1 MMPLVALCADEASM
15 AHPELIGLADE
26 QLFAQPWLRL
36 FTSGSEIRTFL
47 RHDRAVDEVWVV
59 SCDDVEPINLAATI
73 KGDRGDVRV
82 CLVSFQGTGSLRSRA
97 SAANIDATLT
107 RQAFV
112 TRYAAFKR
120 VRSSATLPID
130 RGGVADLQDSGP
142 LFQPEE
148 PALPAPPPSAVQG
161 AQPQFAG
168 IPSIAPLHPAV
179 GVDPS
184 QPARNHASAQPV
196 PPIGAA
202 LDDAAAGRLPHPPV
216 GCSADGLPQP
226 PAPASQHAAASPHAA
241 SAAAGAPVPPPGFSS
256 PPDAAL
262 VSGAPHQPQFSAPP
276 APSAVAAPS
285 PIGEPAAFAVP
296 SPIGEP
302 AAFAV
307 RQGSQA
313 DALLLPIVSGSGGAG
328 KSAVAVLAAL
338 LAQRRGLKTLLLD
351 FDLQFGDMREMTG
364 QPEALGIDEV
374 LAEPARL
381 AQLAPAAG
389 MPALLGA
396 PRHLE
401 EAETVARSAP
411 ALLAALGGMFDVIV
425 ANTGSAWAEQHAVL
439 LERCS
444 KALFLIDQRASS
456 IAACRRALDLCARC
470 GIAVSPFLFAVN
482 FCAKGA
488 PLTSIDA
495 SCALRGAQTVELADG
510 GAEVEEALSEG
521 RPQDLIEAGNPLV
534 ASLDALLADILPS
547 TGEAAGE
554 PGIPAPRRSRRKRRR
569 RRKGPS

>member
-26 QLFAQPWLRL
+26 QLFVQPWLRL

-120 VRSSATLPID
+120 VRSAATLPID

-161 AQPQFAG
+161 AQPQLAG

-226 PAPASQHAAASPHAA
+226 PAPASQQAAASPHAA
-241 SAAAGAPVPPPGFSS
+241 SAAGAPVPPPGFSS

-276 APSAVAAPS
+276 APSAVAA
-285 PIGEPAAFAVP
+285 P

-554 PGIPAPRRSRRKRRR
+554 PGVPAPRRSRRKRRR

>member
-73 KGDRGDVRV
+73 KDDRGDVRV

-120 VRSSATLPID
+120 VRSAATLPID

-148 PALPAPPPSAVQG
+148 PVLPAPPPSVVQG
-161 AQPQFAG
+161 AQPQLAG

-226 PAPASQHAAASPHAA
+226 PAPASQHAAASPHAV

-262 VSGAPHQPQFSAPP
+262 VSGARYQPQFSAPP

-285 PIGEPAAFAVP
+285 PIGEP
-296 SPIGEP
+296 S
-302 AAFAV
+302 AFAV

-554 PGIPAPRRSRRKRRR
+554 PGVPAPRRSRRKRRR

>member
-47 RHDRAVDEVWVV
+47 RHDRAVDEVWVM

-161 AQPQFAG
+161 AQPQLAG

-196 PPIGAA
+196 SPIGAA

-226 PAPASQHAAASPHAA
+226 PAPASQQAAASPHAA
-241 SAAAGAPVPPPGFSS
+241 SAAGAPVPPPGFSS

-262 VSGAPHQPQFSAPP
+262 VSGAPYQPQFSAPP

-285 PIGEPAAFAVP
+285 PIGEP
-296 SPIGEP
+296 S
-302 AAFAV
+302 AFAV

-328 KSAVAVLAAL
+328 KSAVAVLVAL

-488 PLTSIDA
+488 PLASIDA

-554 PGIPAPRRSRRKRRR
+554 PGVPAPRRSRRKRRR

>member
-161 AQPQFAG
+161 AQPQLAG

-226 PAPASQHAAASPHAA
+226 PAPASQQAAASPHAA
-241 SAAAGAPVPPPGFSS
+241 SAAGAPVPPPGFSS

-276 APSAVAAPS
+276 APSAV
-285 PIGEPAAFAVP
+285 AVP

-554 PGIPAPRRSRRKRRR
+554 PGVPAPRRSRRKRRR

>member
-120 VRSSATLPID
+120 VRSAATLPID

-148 PALPAPPPSAVQG
+148 PVLPAPPPSAVQG
-161 AQPQFAG
+161 AQPQLAD

-226 PAPASQHAAASPHAA
+226 PAPASPHAA

-256 PPDAAL
+256 SPDAAL
-262 VSGAPHQPQFSAPP
+262 VSGSPYQPQFSAPP

-285 PIGEPAAFAVP
+285 PIGD
-296 SPIGEP
+296 P

-328 KSAVAVLAAL
+328 KSAVAVLVAL

-364 QPEALGIDEV
+364 QSEALGIDEV

-554 PGIPAPRRSRRKRRR
+554 PGVPAPRRSRRKRRR
-569 RRKGPS
+569 KRKGPS

>member
-36 FTSGSEIRTFL
+36 FTLGSEIRTFL

-120 VRSSATLPID
+120 VRSAATLPID

-148 PALPAPPPSAVQG
+148 PVLPAPPPSVVQG
-161 AQPQFAG
+161 AQPQLAG

-196 PPIGAA
+196 SPIGAA

-226 PAPASQHAAASPHAA
+226 PALASQQAAASPHAA
-241 SAAAGAPVPPPGFSS
+241 SAAGAPVPPPGFSS

-285 PIGEPAAFAVP
+285 PIGEPAAFAV
-296 SPIGEP
+296 
-302 AAFAV
+302 

-328 KSAVAVLAAL
+328 KSAVAVLVAL

-554 PGIPAPRRSRRKRRR
+554 PGVPAPRRSRRKRRR

>member
-196 PPIGAA
+196 SPIGAA

-226 PAPASQHAAASPHAA
+226 PAPASQQAAASPHAA
-241 SAAAGAPVPPPGFSS
+241 SAAGAPVPPPGFSS

-276 APSAVAAPS
+276 APSAVAA
-285 PIGEPAAFAVP
+285 P

-554 PGIPAPRRSRRKRRR
+554 PGVPAPRRSRRKRRR

>member
-36 FTSGSEIRTFL
+36 FTSGFEIRTFL

-120 VRSSATLPID
+120 VRSAATLPID

-148 PALPAPPPSAVQG
+148 PVLPAPPPSVVQG
-161 AQPQFAG
+161 AQPQLAG

-196 PPIGAA
+196 SPIGAA
-202 LDDAAAGRLPHPPV
+202 LDDAAAGRLPHSPV

-226 PAPASQHAAASPHAA
+226 PAPASQQAAASPHAA
-241 SAAAGAPVPPPGFSS
+241 SAAGAPVPPPGFSS

-285 PIGEPAAFAVP
+285 PIGA
-296 SPIGEP
+296 P

-307 RQGSQA
+307 RPGSQA

-374 LAEPARL
+374 LVEPARL

-554 PGIPAPRRSRRKRRR
+554 PGVPAPRRSRRKRRR

>member
-120 VRSSATLPID
+120 VRSAATLPID

-148 PALPAPPPSAVQG
+148 PVLPAPPPSAVQG
-161 AQPQFAG
+161 AQPQLAG

-202 LDDAAAGRLPHPPV
+202 LDDAAADRLPHPPV
-216 GCSADGLPQP
+216 GCSTDGLPQP
-226 PAPASQHAAASPHAA
+226 PSPASQQAAASPHAA
-241 SAAAGAPVPPPGFSS
+241 SAAGAPVPPPGFSS

-276 APSAVAAPS
+276 APSAVAA
-285 PIGEPAAFAVP
+285 P

-554 PGIPAPRRSRRKRRR
+554 PGVPAPRRSRRKRRR

>member
-120 VRSSATLPID
+120 VRSAATLPID

-148 PALPAPPPSAVQG
+148 PVLPAPPPSVVQG
-161 AQPQFAG
+161 AQPQLAG

-202 LDDAAAGRLPHPPV
+202 LDDAAAGRLPHSPV

-226 PAPASQHAAASPHAA
+226 PAPASQQAAASPHAA
-241 SAAAGAPVPPPGFSS
+241 SAAGAPVPPPGFSS

-262 VSGAPHQPQFSAPP
+262 VSGAPHQPQFSASP
-276 APSAVAAPS
+276 APSAVVAPS
-285 PIGEPAAFAVP
+285 PIGD
-296 SPIGEP
+296 P

-328 KSAVAVLAAL
+328 KSAVAVLVAL

-554 PGIPAPRRSRRKRRR
+554 PGVPAPRRSRRKRRR

>member
-120 VRSSATLPID
+120 VRSAATLPID

-148 PALPAPPPSAVQG
+148 PVLPAPPPSVVQG
-161 AQPQFAG
+161 AQPQLAG

-202 LDDAAAGRLPHPPV
+202 LDDAAAGRLPHSPV

-226 PAPASQHAAASPHAA
+226 PAPASQQAAASPHAA
-241 SAAAGAPVPPPGFSS
+241 SAAGAPVPPPGFSS

-262 VSGAPHQPQFSAPP
+262 VSGAPHQPQFSASP
-276 APSAVAAPS
+276 APSAVVAPS
-285 PIGEPAAFAVP
+285 PIGD
-296 SPIGEP
+296 P

-328 KSAVAVLAAL
+328 KSAVAVLVAL

-554 PGIPAPRRSRRKRRR
+554 PGVPSPRRSRRKRRR

>member
-120 VRSSATLPID
+120 VRSAATLPID

-148 PALPAPPPSAVQG
+148 PVLPAPPPSVVQG
-161 AQPQFAG
+161 AQPQLAG

-202 LDDAAAGRLPHPPV
+202 LDDAAAGRLPHSPV

-226 PAPASQHAAASPHAA
+226 PAPASQQAAASPHAA
-241 SAAAGAPVPPPGFSS
+241 SAAGAPVPPPGFSS

-276 APSAVAAPS
+276 APSAVAAP
-285 PIGEPAAFAVP
+285 F
-296 SPIGEP
+296 PIGEP

-381 AQLAPAAG
+381 AQLAPVAG

-401 EAETVARSAP
+401 EAETVARRAP

-554 PGIPAPRRSRRKRRR
+554 PGVPAPRRSRRKRRR

>member
-120 VRSSATLPID
+120 VRSAATLPID

-161 AQPQFAG
+161 AQPQLAG

-196 PPIGAA
+196 SPIGAA
-202 LDDAAAGRLPHPPV
+202 LDAAAAGRLPHPPV

-226 PAPASQHAAASPHAA
+226 PAPASQQAAASPHAA
-241 SAAAGAPVPPPGFSS
+241 SAAGAPVPPPGFSS

-276 APSAVAAPS
+276 APSAVAA
-285 PIGEPAAFAVP
+285 P

-554 PGIPAPRRSRRKRRR
+554 PGVPAPRRSRRKRRR

>member
-26 QLFAQPWLRL
+26 QLFVQPWLRL

-120 VRSSATLPID
+120 VRSAATLPID

-148 PALPAPPPSAVQG
+148 PVLPAPPPSAVQG
-161 AQPQFAG
+161 AQPQLVG

-179 GVDPS
+179 GVDPL

-226 PAPASQHAAASPHAA
+226 PAPASQQAAASPHAA
-241 SAAAGAPVPPPGFSS
+241 SAAGAPVPPPGFSS

-276 APSAVAAPS
+276 APSAVAA
-285 PIGEPAAFAVP
+285 P

-554 PGIPAPRRSRRKRRR
+554 PGVPSPRRSRRKRRR

>member
-120 VRSSATLPID
+120 VRSAATLPID

-148 PALPAPPPSAVQG
+148 PVLPAPPPSVVQG
-161 AQPQFAG
+161 AQPQLAG

-216 GCSADGLPQP
+216 GCSADGFPQP
-226 PAPASQHAAASPHAA
+226 PALASQH
-241 SAAAGAPVPPPGFSS
+241 AAGAPVPPPGFSS
-256 PPDAAL
+256 APEAAL

-276 APSAVAAPS
+276 APSAVAA
-285 PIGEPAAFAVP
+285 P

-374 LAEPARL
+374 LVEPARL

-554 PGIPAPRRSRRKRRR
+554 PGVPAPRRSRRKRRR

>member
-26 QLFAQPWLRL
+26 QLFVQPWLRL

-161 AQPQFAG
+161 AQPQLAG

-196 PPIGAA
+196 SPIGAA
-202 LDDAAAGRLPHPPV
+202 LDDAAAGRLPHSPV

-226 PAPASQHAAASPHAA
+226 PAPASQQAAASPHAA
-241 SAAAGAPVPPPGFSS
+241 SAAGAPVPPPGFSF

-285 PIGEPAAFAVP
+285 PIGEP
-296 SPIGEP
+296 S
-302 AAFAV
+302 AFAV

-364 QPEALGIDEV
+364 QPEALGVDEV

-554 PGIPAPRRSRRKRRR
+554 PGVPAPRRSRRKRRR

>member
-47 RHDRAVDEVWVV
+47 RHDRAVDEVWIV
-59 SCDDVEPINLAATI
+59 SCDDIEPINLAATI
-73 KGDRGDVRV
+73 KDDRGDVRV

-148 PALPAPPPSAVQG
+148 PVLPAPPPSVVQG
-161 AQPQFAG
+161 AQPQLAG

-196 PPIGAA
+196 SPIGAA

-226 PAPASQHAAASPHAA
+226 PAPASQQAAASPHAA
-241 SAAAGAPVPPPGFSS
+241 SAAGAPVPPPGFSS

-285 PIGEPAAFAVP
+285 PIGEP
-296 SPIGEP
+296 S
-302 AAFAV
+302 AFAV

-554 PGIPAPRRSRRKRRR
+554 PGAPAPRRSRRKRRR

>member
-148 PALPAPPPSAVQG
+148 PALPAPPPSVVQG
-161 AQPQFAG
+161 AQPQLAG

-202 LDDAAAGRLPHPPV
+202 LDDAAAGRLPHAPV

-226 PAPASQHAAASPHAA
+226 PAPASQQAAASPHAA
-241 SAAAGAPVPPPGFSS
+241 SAAGAPVPPPGFSS

-276 APSAVAAPS
+276 APSAVAA
-285 PIGEPAAFAVP
+285 P

-554 PGIPAPRRSRRKRRR
+554 PGVPAPRRSRRKRRR

>member
-202 LDDAAAGRLPHPPV
+202 LDDTAAGRLPHPPV

-226 PAPASQHAAASPHAA
+226 PAPASQQAAASPHAA
-241 SAAAGAPVPPPGFSS
+241 SAAGAPVPPPGFSS

-285 PIGEPAAFAVP
+285 PIGEPAAFAV
-296 SPIGEP
+296 
-302 AAFAV
+302 
-307 RQGSQA
+307 RQGPQA

-521 RPQDLIEAGNPLV
+521 RPQDLIEAENPLV

-554 PGIPAPRRSRRKRRR
+554 PGVPAPRRSRRKRRR

>member
-36 FTSGSEIRTFL
+36 FTLGSEIRTFL

-148 PALPAPPPSAVQG
+148 PVLPAPPPSVVQG
-161 AQPQFAG
+161 AQPQLAG

-202 LDDAAAGRLPHPPV
+202 LDDAAAGRLPHSPV

-226 PAPASQHAAASPHAA
+226 PAPASQQAAASPHAA
-241 SAAAGAPVPPPGFSS
+241 SAAGAPVPPPGFSS

-285 PIGEPAAFAVP
+285 PIGESAAFAM
-296 SPIGEP
+296 
-302 AAFAV
+302 

-554 PGIPAPRRSRRKRRR
+554 PGVPAPRRSRRKRRR

>member
-202 LDDAAAGRLPHPPV
+202 LDDTAAGRLPHPPV

-226 PAPASQHAAASPHAA
+226 PAPASQQAAASPHAA
-241 SAAAGAPVPPPGFSS
+241 SAAGAPVPPPGFSS

-276 APSAVAAPS
+276 APSAVAA
-285 PIGEPAAFAVP
+285 P

-521 RPQDLIEAGNPLV
+521 RPQDLIEAENPLV

-554 PGIPAPRRSRRKRRR
+554 PGVPAPRRSRRKRRR

>member
-120 VRSSATLPID
+120 VRSAATLPLD
-130 RGGVADLQDSGP
+130 RGGGADLQDSGP

-148 PALPAPPPSAVQG
+148 PVLPAAPMANAVQG
-161 AQPQFAG
+161 TQPQLAG

-179 GVDPS
+179 GEDPS
-184 QPARNHASAQPV
+184 QSARDRASAQAV

-202 LDDAAAGRLPHPPV
+202 LDDAAAGRLPHPPA
-216 GCSADGLPQP
+216 GFSADGFPQP
-226 PAPASQHAAASPHAA
+226 PASVSQPPAPASPHAA
-241 SAAAGAPVPPPGFSS
+241 SASAGAPVPPPGFSS
-256 PPDAAL
+256 STDAVL
-262 VSGAPHQPQFSAPP
+262 VSDAPHQPPLSAPP
-276 APSAVAAPS
+276 GPSAV
-285 PIGEPAAFAVP
+285 AVP

-401 EAETVARSAP
+401 EAEPIARSAP

-554 PGIPAPRRSRRKRRR
+554 PGVPAPRRSRRKRRR

>member
-120 VRSSATLPID
+120 VRSAATLPID
-130 RGGVADLQDSGP
+130 RGGVVDLQDSGP

-148 PALPAPPPSAVQG
+148 PVLPAPPPSAVQG
-161 AQPQFAG
+161 AQPQLVG

-184 QPARNHASAQPV
+184 QPARNYVSPQPV
-196 PPIGAA
+196 SPIGAA

-226 PAPASQHAAASPHAA
+226 PAPASQQAAASPHAA
-241 SAAAGAPVPPPGFSS
+241 SAAGAPVPPPGFSS

-285 PIGEPAAFAVP
+285 PIGEPAAFAV
-296 SPIGEP
+296 
-302 AAFAV
+302 

-328 KSAVAVLAAL
+328 KSAVAVLVAL

-554 PGIPAPRRSRRKRRR
+554 PGVPAPRRSRRKRRR

>member
-120 VRSSATLPID
+120 VRSAATLPID

-148 PALPAPPPSAVQG
+148 PVLPAPPPSAVQG
-161 AQPQFAG
+161 AQPQLAG

-179 GVDPS
+179 GVDPA
-184 QPARNHASAQPV
+184 QPARNHASSQPV

-202 LDDAAAGRLPHPPV
+202 LDDAAAGRLPHPPA
-216 GCSADGLPQP
+216 GCFADGLPQP
-226 PAPASQHAAASPHAA
+226 PAPASPHAA
-241 SAAAGAPVPPPGFSS
+241 SASAGAPVPPPGFSS

-262 VSGAPHQPQFSAPP
+262 VSGAPHQPQFSASP

-285 PIGEPAAFAVP
+285 PIGD
-296 SPIGEP
+296 P

-554 PGIPAPRRSRRKRRR
+554 PGVPAPRRSRRKRRR

>member
-202 LDDAAAGRLPHPPV
+202 LDDTAAGRLPHPPV

-226 PAPASQHAAASPHAA
+226 PAPASQQAAASPHAA
-241 SAAAGAPVPPPGFSS
+241 SAAGAPVPPPGFSS

-276 APSAVAAPS
+276 APSAVAA
-285 PIGEPAAFAVP
+285 P

-554 PGIPAPRRSRRKRRR
+554 PGVPSPRRSRRKRRR
-569 RRKGPS
+569 RRKGSS

>member
-26 QLFAQPWLRL
+26 QLFVQPWLRL

-196 PPIGAA
+196 SPIGAA
-202 LDDAAAGRLPHPPV
+202 LDDAAAGRLPHSPV

-226 PAPASQHAAASPHAA
+226 PALASPHAA

-262 VSGAPHQPQFSAPP
+262 VSGAPYQPQFSAPP

-285 PIGEPAAFAVP
+285 PIGEP
-296 SPIGEP
+296 S
-302 AAFAV
+302 AFAV

-374 LAEPARL
+374 IAEPARL

-554 PGIPAPRRSRRKRRR
+554 PGVPSPRRSRRKRRR